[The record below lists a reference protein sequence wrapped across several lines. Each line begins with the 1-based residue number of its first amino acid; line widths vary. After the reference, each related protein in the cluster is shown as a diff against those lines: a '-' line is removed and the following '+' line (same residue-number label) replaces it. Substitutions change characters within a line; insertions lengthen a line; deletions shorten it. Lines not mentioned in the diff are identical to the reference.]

1 MFYQNKFTAN
11 TQLKISPFFERT
23 SKLNESQEWRRWS
36 GYLAATSYELTHE
49 NEYFAIRT
57 KAALLDISP
66 LKKYIIEGPDAQI
79 LLDRL
84 VTRNIAICK
93 VSQVMYTP
101 WCDEHGKVIDDGT
114 VQRLSENKFRIT
126 SAEPNLEWIESNSS
140 GMDVIIKDDSYS
152 TAALALQG
160 PNSRSILNAV
170 SSKSLDS
177 LKFFWMMDT
186 TFENIPVTISR
197 TGYTGDLGYEI
208 WMDPNDALSVWDL
221 LIDKGKTFGITPTGL
236 HALDIARIEAGLIL
250 LDVDYI
256 STRHALIE
264 SRKSSPYEL
273 GLGWAVKLK
282 KKNFIGKAPLH
293 KELANGSSWS
303 FVGIEIEW
311 SGFEKHY
318 RAVGLAPG
326 LPSTAWRTSTPLYN
340 NNEQV
345 GYATSGTW
353 SPLLKRYIAL
363 AHVKSKYAKEGSE
376 LMFELKVEHFRKL
389 TKATVV
395 KTPFF
400 NPERKRS
407 CPQYKNM
414 MLLLLA
420 VVTMD

>member
-1 MFYQNKFTAN
+1 MFYQNKFSAK
-11 TQLKISPFFERT
+11 TQLKLSPFFERT
-23 SKLNESQEWRRWS
+23 SKLNESQEWRRWA
-36 GYLAATSYELTHE
+36 GFLAATSYELTHE
-49 NEYFAIRT
+49 SEYFAIRT

-93 VSQVMYTP
+93 VNQVMYTP

-126 SAEPNLEWIESNSS
+126 SAEPNFEWIESNST

-160 PNSRSILNAV
+160 PNSRAILNTI
-170 SSKSLDS
+170 SSKSLDN

-293 KELANGSSWS
+293 KELDNGSSWS

-363 AHVKSKYAKEGSE
+363 AHVKSKHAKEGSA

-407 CPQYKNM
+407 CPQ
-414 MLLLLA
+414 
-420 VVTMD
+420 

>member
-1 MFYQNKFTAN
+1 MFYQNKFSAK
-11 TQLKISPFFERT
+11 TQLKLSPFFERT
-23 SKLNESQEWRRWS
+23 SKLNESQEWRRWA

-93 VSQVMYTP
+93 VNQVMYTP

-126 SAEPNLEWIESNSS
+126 SAEPNFEWIESNST

-160 PNSRSILNAV
+160 PNSRAILNTI
-170 SSKSLDS
+170 SSKSLDN

-282 KKNFIGKAPLH
+282 KKNFIGKGPLH
-293 KELANGSSWS
+293 KELDNGSNWS

-363 AHVKSKYAKEGSE
+363 AHVKSKHAKEGSE

-407 CPQYKNM
+407 CPQ
-414 MLLLLA
+414 
-420 VVTMD
+420 

>member
-11 TQLKISPFFERT
+11 TQLKLSPFFERT
-23 SKLNESQEWRRWS
+23 SKLNESQEWRRWA

-66 LKKYIIEGPDAQI
+66 LKKYIVEGPDAKN

-93 VSQVMYTP
+93 VGQVMYTP
-101 WCDEHGKVIDDGT
+101 WCDEEGKVIDDGT

-126 SAEPNLEWIESNSS
+126 SAEPNLEWIESNST
-140 GMDVIIKDDSYS
+140 GMDVMIKDDSYS

-160 PNSRSILNAV
+160 PNSRAILNAV

-177 LKFFWMMDT
+177 LKFFWMMET

-221 LIDKGKTFGITPTGL
+221 LMNKGKTFGITPTGL
-236 HALDIARIEAGLIL
+236 HALDIARVEAGLIL
-250 LDVDYI
+250 LDIDYI

-273 GLGWAVKLK
+273 GLGWSVKLK
-282 KKNFIGKAPLH
+282 KKNFIGKARLL
-293 KELANGSSWS
+293 EEFENSSEWS

-311 SGFEKHY
+311 TGFEKHY
-318 RAVGLAPG
+318 RAAGLAPG

-395 KTPFF
+395 KTPFYD
-400 NPERKRS
+400 PERKRS
-407 CPQYKNM
+407 CPQ
-414 MLLLLA
+414 
-420 VVTMD
+420 

>member
-11 TQLKISPFFERT
+11 TQLKLSPFFERT
-23 SKLNESQEWRRWS
+23 SKLNESQEWRRWA

-66 LKKYIIEGPDAQI
+66 LKKYIVEGPDAQN

-93 VSQVMYTP
+93 VGQVMYTP
-101 WCDEHGKVIDDGT
+101 WCDEEGKVIDDGT

-126 SAEPNLEWIESNSS
+126 SAEPNLEWIESNST
-140 GMDVIIKDDSYS
+140 GMDVTIKDDSYS

-160 PNSRSILNAV
+160 PNSRAILNAV

-221 LIDKGKTFGITPTGL
+221 LMNKGKTFGITPTGL
-236 HALDIARIEAGLIL
+236 HALDIARVEAGLIL

-282 KKNFIGKAPLH
+282 KKNFIGKARLL
-293 KELANGSSWS
+293 EEFENSSEWS

-311 SGFEKHY
+311 TGFEKHY
-318 RAVGLAPG
+318 RAAGLAPG

-395 KTPFF
+395 KTPFYD
-400 NPERKRS
+400 PERKRS
-407 CPQYKNM
+407 CPQ
-414 MLLLLA
+414 
-420 VVTMD
+420 

>member
-1 MFYQNKFTAN
+1 MFYQNKFSAK
-11 TQLKISPFFERT
+11 TQLKLSPFFERT
-23 SKLNESQEWRRWS
+23 SKLNESQEWRRWA

-66 LKKYIIEGPDAQI
+66 LKKYIIEGPDAQN

-93 VSQVMYTP
+93 VNQVMYTP

-126 SAEPNLEWIESNSS
+126 SAEPNFEWIESNST

-160 PNSRSILNAV
+160 PNSRAILNTI
-170 SSKSLDS
+170 SSKSLDN

-293 KELANGSSWS
+293 KELDNGSNWS

-363 AHVKSKYAKEGSE
+363 AHVKSKHAKEGSE

-407 CPQYKNM
+407 CPQ
-414 MLLLLA
+414 
-420 VVTMD
+420 